1 MLKNRSI
8 LAISILITTLGI
20 TACQPKK
27 TEPEAV
33 EAKQTQ
39 TEQQSLKLV
48 GDIEKLNLSLPK
60 CDGKNCPEISIER
73 LNSNQ
78 AFIDHFIDQKII
90 QELAQI
96 LEIAPQQAASEAAAI
111 DHAASENTAA
121 SAADTP
127 ASNPT
132 IAAIAQVETLAQK
145 LEKQTVPYVQSFLAL
160 DQELKALSSNHKIS
174 LMIKPKILNAD
185 QPLATVVL
193 NSSSYLGGAHGASA
207 QQYYNFD
214 LEKKKLVLLN
224 DILLEKQ
231 RPQLERKAYEAFK
244 QWVIAS
250 ELSTNVEEYE
260 QAWKFKLS
268 ENYYLGQQGLILQY
282 AEYEIGPYVVGL
294 PRLTIP
300 YAELQGILKA
310 AYLPETEAASE
321 ASAQPG
327 EASATTA
334 TTKAKS

>member
-1 MLKNRSI
+1 MLKNKSI

-33 EAKQTQ
+33 EPEQTQ

-48 GDIEKLNLSLPK
+48 GDTEKLNLSLPK

-78 AFIDHFIDQKII
+78 AYIDQFIDQKII

-96 LEIAPQQAASEAAAI
+96 LEIAPQQAVSEASAI
-111 DHAASENTAA
+111 ENVATAA
-121 SAADTP
+121 DAP

-132 IAAIAQVETLAQK
+132 AAAIAQVETLAQK
-145 LEKQTVPYVQSFLAL
+145 LEKQTLPYVQSFLAL

-224 DILLEKQ
+224 DILLDKQ

-250 ELSTNVEEYE
+250 ELSTNVQEYE

-300 YAELQGILKA
+300 YAELQGIVKA
-310 AYLPETEAASE
+310 AFLPVTEAASE
-321 ASAQPG
+321 ATAKST
-327 EASATTA
+327 EASAANA

>member
-96 LEIAPQQAASEAAAI
+96 LEIAPQQAASEVAAI
-111 DHAASENTAA
+111 DHAASAA
-121 SAADTP
+121 SATDAP

-132 IAAIAQVETLAQK
+132 EAVIAQVETLAQK
-145 LEKQTVPYVQSFLAL
+145 LEKQTLPYVQSFLAL

-174 LMIKPKILNAD
+174 LMIKPKILNAN

-310 AYLPETEAASE
+310 EYLPETEAASE
-321 ASAQPG
+321 AAQPA
-327 EASATTA
+327 EASATKA

>member
-111 DHAASENTAA
+111 DHAASAA
-121 SAADTP
+121 SATDAP

-132 IAAIAQVETLAQK
+132 EAAIAQVETLAQK
-145 LEKQTVPYVQSFLAL
+145 LEKQTMPYVQSFLAL

-224 DILLEKQ
+224 DILLDKQ

-300 YAELQGILKA
+300 YAELQGIVKA

-321 ASAQPG
+321 AAQPA
-327 EASATTA
+327 EASATKA
-334 TTKAKS
+334 TTKAMS

>member
-1 MLKNRSI
+1 MLKNKSI

-33 EAKQTQ
+33 EPEQTQ

-48 GDIEKLNLSLPK
+48 GDTEKLNLSLPK

-78 AFIDHFIDQKII
+78 AFIDQFIDQKII

-96 LEIAPQQAASEAAAI
+96 LEIAPQQAVSEAAAI
-111 DHAASENTAA
+111 ENAATAA
-121 SAADTP
+121 DAPT
-127 ASNPT
+127 SNPT
-132 IAAIAQVETLAQK
+132 AAAIAQVETLAQK
-145 LEKQTVPYVQSFLAL
+145 LEKQTLPYVQSFLAL

-193 NSSSYLGGAHGASA
+193 NSSSYLGGAHGSSA

-224 DILLEKQ
+224 DILLDKQ

-250 ELSTNVEEYE
+250 ELSTNVQEYE

-310 AYLPETEAASE
+310 AYLPVTEAASE
-321 ASAQPG
+321 ATAKST
-327 EASATTA
+327 EASAANA

>member
-1 MLKNRSI
+1 MLKNKSI

-33 EAKQTQ
+33 EPEQTQ

-48 GDIEKLNLSLPK
+48 GDTEKLNLSLPK
-60 CDGKNCPEISIER
+60 CEGKNCPEISIER

-78 AFIDHFIDQKII
+78 AFIDQFIDQKIT

-96 LEIAPQQAASEAAAI
+96 LEIAPQQAVSEAFAIENAA
-111 DHAASENTAA
+111 T
-121 SAADTP
+121 AADTP

-132 IAAIAQVETLAQK
+132 AAAIAQVETLAQK
-145 LEKQTVPYVQSFLAL
+145 LEKQTLPYVQSFLAL

-224 DILLEKQ
+224 DILLDKQ

-250 ELSTNVEEYE
+250 ELSTNVQEYE

-310 AYLPETEAASE
+310 AYLPVTEAASE
-321 ASAQPG
+321 ATAKST
-327 EASATTA
+327 EASAANT

>member
-1 MLKNRSI
+1 MLKNKSI

-33 EAKQTQ
+33 EPEQTQ

-48 GDIEKLNLSLPK
+48 GDTEKLNLSLPK

-78 AFIDHFIDQKII
+78 AFIDQFIDQKII

-96 LEIAPQQAASEAAAI
+96 LEIAPQQAVSEASAIENAA
-111 DHAASENTAA
+111 TAA
-121 SAADTP
+121 DAP

-132 IAAIAQVETLAQK
+132 AVAIAQVETLAQK
-145 LEKQTVPYVQSFLAL
+145 LEKQTLPYVQSFLAL

-224 DILLEKQ
+224 DILLDKQ

-250 ELSTNVEEYE
+250 ELSTNVQEYE

-282 AEYEIGPYVVGL
+282 AEYEIGPYVAGL

-310 AYLPETEAASE
+310 AYLPVTEAASE
-321 ASAQPG
+321 ATAKST
-327 EASATTA
+327 EASAANA

>member
-1 MLKNRSI
+1 MLKNKSI

-33 EAKQTQ
+33 EPEQTQ
-39 TEQQSLKLV
+39 KEQQSLKLV
-48 GDIEKLNLSLPK
+48 GDTEKLNLSLPK

-78 AFIDHFIDQKII
+78 AFIDQFIDQKII

-96 LEIAPQQAASEAAAI
+96 LEIAPQQAVSEAAAI
-111 DHAASENTAA
+111 ENAATAA
-121 SAADTP
+121 DAPT
-127 ASNPT
+127 SNPT
-132 IAAIAQVETLAQK
+132 AAAIAQVETLAQK
-145 LEKQTVPYVQSFLAL
+145 LEKQTLPYVQTFLAL

-224 DILLEKQ
+224 DILLDKQ

-250 ELSTNVEEYE
+250 ELSTNVQEYE

-310 AYLPETEAASE
+310 AYLPVTEAASE
-321 ASAQPG
+321 ATAKST
-327 EASATTA
+327 EASAANA

>member
-1 MLKNRSI
+1 MLKNKSI

-33 EAKQTQ
+33 EPEQTQ

-48 GDIEKLNLSLPK
+48 GDTEKLNLSLPK

-78 AFIDHFIDQKII
+78 AFIDQFIDQKII

-96 LEIAPQQAASEAAAI
+96 LEIAPQQAVSEAAAI
-111 DHAASENTAA
+111 ENAATAA
-121 SAADTP
+121 DAPT
-127 ASNPT
+127 SNPT
-132 IAAIAQVETLAQK
+132 AAAIAQVETLAQK
-145 LEKQTVPYVQSFLAL
+145 LEKQTLPYVQSFLAL

-224 DILLEKQ
+224 DILLDKQ

-250 ELSTNVEEYE
+250 ELSTNVQEYE

-282 AEYEIGPYVVGL
+282 AEYEIGPYVAGL

-300 YAELQGILKA
+300 YAELQGIVKA
-310 AYLPETEAASE
+310 AYLPVTEAASE
-321 ASAQPG
+321 ATAKST
-327 EASATTA
+327 EASAANA

>member
-1 MLKNRSI
+1 MLKNKSI

-39 TEQQSLKLV
+39 TEQQSIKLV
-48 GDIEKLNLSLPK
+48 GDTEKLNLSLPK

-78 AFIDHFIDQKII
+78 AFIDQFIDQKII

-96 LEIAPQQAASEAAAI
+96 LEIAPQQAVSEAAAI
-111 DHAASENTAA
+111 ENAATAA
-121 SAADTP
+121 DAPT
-127 ASNPT
+127 SNPT
-132 IAAIAQVETLAQK
+132 AAAIAQVETLAQK
-145 LEKQTVPYVQSFLAL
+145 LEKQTLPYVQSFLAL

-224 DILLEKQ
+224 DILLDKQ

-250 ELSTNVEEYE
+250 ELSTNVQEYE

-310 AYLPETEAASE
+310 AYLPVTEAASE
-321 ASAQPG
+321 ATAKST
-327 EASATTA
+327 EASAANA

>member
-1 MLKNRSI
+1 MLKNKSI

-33 EAKQTQ
+33 EPEQTQ

-48 GDIEKLNLSLPK
+48 GDTEKLNLSLPK
-60 CDGKNCPEISIER
+60 CEGKNCPEISIER

-78 AFIDHFIDQKII
+78 AFIDQFIDQKII

-96 LEIAPQQAASEAAAI
+96 LEIAPQQAVSEAAAI
-111 DHAASENTAA
+111 ENAATAA
-121 SAADTP
+121 DAPT
-127 ASNPT
+127 SNPT
-132 IAAIAQVETLAQK
+132 AAAIAQVETLAQK

-214 LEKKKLVLLN
+214 LEQKKLVLLN

-250 ELSTNVEEYE
+250 ELSTNVQEYE

-310 AYLPETEAASE
+310 AYLPVTEAASE
-321 ASAQPG
+321 ATAKSA
-327 EASATTA
+327 EASAVN

>member
-1 MLKNRSI
+1 MLKNKSI

-33 EAKQTQ
+33 EPEQTQ

-48 GDIEKLNLSLPK
+48 GDTEKLNLSLPK

-78 AFIDHFIDQKII
+78 AFIDQFIDQKII

-96 LEIAPQQAASEAAAI
+96 LEIAPQQAVSEAAAI
-111 DHAASENTAA
+111 ENAATAA
-121 SAADTP
+121 DAPT
-127 ASNPT
+127 SNPT
-132 IAAIAQVETLAQK
+132 AAAIAQVETLAQK
-145 LEKQTVPYVQSFLAL
+145 LEKQTLPYVQSFLAL

-214 LEKKKLVLLN
+214 LEQKKLVLLN

-250 ELSTNVEEYE
+250 ELSTNVQEYE

-310 AYLPETEAASE
+310 AYLPVTEAASE
-321 ASAQPG
+321 ATAKSA
-327 EASATTA
+327 EASAVN

>member
-1 MLKNRSI
+1 MLKNKSI

-27 TEPEAV
+27 TEPETV
-33 EAKQTQ
+33 EPEQTQ
-39 TEQQSLKLV
+39 AEQQSLKLV
-48 GDIEKLNLSLPK
+48 GDTEKLNLSLPK
-60 CDGKNCPEISIER
+60 CEGKNCPEISIER

-78 AFIDHFIDQKII
+78 AFIDQFIDQKII

-96 LEIAPQQAASEAAAI
+96 LEIAPQQAVSEAAAI
-111 DHAASENTAA
+111 ENAATAA
-121 SAADTP
+121 DAPT
-127 ASNPT
+127 SNPT
-132 IAAIAQVETLAQK
+132 AAAIAQVETLAQK
-145 LEKQTVPYVQSFLAL
+145 LEKQTLPYVQTFLAL

-193 NSSSYLGGAHGASA
+193 NSSSYLGGAHGSSA

-224 DILLEKQ
+224 DILLDKQ

-250 ELSTNVEEYE
+250 ELSTNVQEYE

-282 AEYEIGPYVVGL
+282 AEYEIGPYVAGL

-310 AYLPETEAASE
+310 AYLPVTEAASE
-321 ASAQPG
+321 ATAKSA
-327 EASATTA
+327 EASAVN

>member
-1 MLKNRSI
+1 MLKNKSI

-27 TEPEAV
+27 TEPETV
-33 EAKQTQ
+33 EPEQTQ
-39 TEQQSLKLV
+39 AEQQSLKLV
-48 GDIEKLNLSLPK
+48 GDTEKLNLSLPK
-60 CDGKNCPEISIER
+60 CEGKNCPEISIER

-96 LEIAPQQAASEAAAI
+96 LEIAPQQAASEVAAI
-111 DHAASENTAA
+111 DHAASAA

-132 IAAIAQVETLAQK
+132 AAAIAQVETLAQK
-145 LEKQTVPYVQSFLAL
+145 LEKQTVPYVQSFLVL

-310 AYLPETEAASE
+310 AYLPVTEAASE
-321 ASAQPG
+321 ATAKST
-327 EASATTA
+327 EASAANA

>member
-1 MLKNRSI
+1 MLKNKSI

-27 TEPEAV
+27 TESEAV
-33 EAKQTQ
+33 EPEQTQ

-48 GDIEKLNLSLPK
+48 GDTEKLNLSLPK

-78 AFIDHFIDQKII
+78 AFIDQFIDQKII

-96 LEIAPQQAASEAAAI
+96 LEIAPQQAVSEAAAI
-111 DHAASENTAA
+111 ENAATAA
-121 SAADTP
+121 DAPT
-127 ASNPT
+127 SNPT
-132 IAAIAQVETLAQK
+132 AAAIAQVETLAQK
-145 LEKQTVPYVQSFLAL
+145 LEKQTLPYVQSFLAL

-224 DILLEKQ
+224 DILLDKQ

-250 ELSTNVEEYE
+250 ELSTNVQEYE

-310 AYLPETEAASE
+310 AYLPVTEAASE
-321 ASAQPG
+321 ATAKST
-327 EASATTA
+327 EASAANA

>member
-1 MLKNRSI
+1 MLKNKSI

-33 EAKQTQ
+33 EPEQTQ

-48 GDIEKLNLSLPK
+48 GDTEKLNLSLPK

-78 AFIDHFIDQKII
+78 AFIDQFIDQKII

-96 LEIAPQQAASEAAAI
+96 LEIAPQQAVSEASAIENAA
-111 DHAASENTAA
+111 TAA
-121 SAADTP
+121 DAPT
-127 ASNPT
+127 SNPT
-132 IAAIAQVETLAQK
+132 AAAIAQVETLAQK
-145 LEKQTVPYVQSFLAL
+145 LEKQTLPYVQSFLAL

-224 DILLEKQ
+224 DILLDKQ

-250 ELSTNVEEYE
+250 ELSTNVQEYE

-282 AEYEIGPYVVGL
+282 AEYEIGPYVAGL

-300 YAELQGILKA
+300 YAELQGIVKA
-310 AYLPETEAASE
+310 AYLPVTEAASE
-321 ASAQPG
+321 ATAKST
-327 EASATTA
+327 EASAANA

>member
-1 MLKNRSI
+1 MLKNKSI

-33 EAKQTQ
+33 EPEQTQ

-48 GDIEKLNLSLPK
+48 GDTEKLNLSLPK
-60 CDGKNCPEISIER
+60 CEGKNCPEISIER

-78 AFIDHFIDQKII
+78 AFIDQFIDQKII

-96 LEIAPQQAASEAAAI
+96 LEIAPQQAVSEAFAIENAA
-111 DHAASENTAA
+111 T
-121 SAADTP
+121 AADTP

-132 IAAIAQVETLAQK
+132 AAAIAQVETLAQK
-145 LEKQTVPYVQSFLAL
+145 LEKQTLPYVQSFLAL

-224 DILLEKQ
+224 DILLDKQ

-250 ELSTNVEEYE
+250 ELSTNVQEYE

-310 AYLPETEAASE
+310 AYLPVTEAASE
-321 ASAQPG
+321 ATAKSA
-327 EASATTA
+327 EASAVN

>member
-1 MLKNRSI
+1 MLKNKSI

-33 EAKQTQ
+33 GPEQTQ

-48 GDIEKLNLSLPK
+48 GDTEKLNLSLPK
-60 CDGKNCPEISIER
+60 CEGKNCPEISIER

-78 AFIDHFIDQKII
+78 AFIDQFIDQKII

-96 LEIAPQQAASEAAAI
+96 LEIAPQQAVSEASAIENAA
-111 DHAASENTAA
+111 TAA
-121 SAADTP
+121 DAPT
-127 ASNPT
+127 SNPT
-132 IAAIAQVETLAQK
+132 AVAIAQVETLAQK
-145 LEKQTVPYVQSFLAL
+145 LEKQTLPYVQSFLAL

-224 DILLEKQ
+224 DILLDKQ

-250 ELSTNVEEYE
+250 ELSTNVQEYE

-310 AYLPETEAASE
+310 AYLPVTEAASE
-321 ASAQPG
+321 ATAKST
-327 EASATTA
+327 EASAANT

>member
-1 MLKNRSI
+1 
-8 LAISILITTLGI
+8 
-20 TACQPKK
+20 
-27 TEPEAV
+27 
-33 EAKQTQ
+33 
-39 TEQQSLKLV
+39 
-48 GDIEKLNLSLPK
+48 
-60 CDGKNCPEISIER
+60 
-73 LNSNQ
+73 
-78 AFIDHFIDQKII
+78 
-90 QELAQI
+90 
-96 LEIAPQQAASEAAAI
+96 
-111 DHAASENTAA
+111 
-121 SAADTP
+121 
-127 ASNPT
+127 
-132 IAAIAQVETLAQK
+132 
-145 LEKQTVPYVQSFLAL
+145 
-160 DQELKALSSNHKIS
+160 
-174 LMIKPKILNAD
+174 MIKPKILNAD

-224 DILLEKQ
+224 DILLDKQ

-250 ELSTNVEEYE
+250 ELSTNVQEYE

-310 AYLPETEAASE
+310 AYLPVTEAASE
-321 ASAQPG
+321 ATAKST
-327 EASATTA
+327 EASAANA

>member
-1 MLKNRSI
+1 MLKNKSI

-33 EAKQTQ
+33 EPEQTQ

-48 GDIEKLNLSLPK
+48 GDTEKLNLSLPK

-78 AFIDHFIDQKII
+78 AFIDQFIDQKII

-96 LEIAPQQAASEAAAI
+96 LEIAPQQAVSEAAAI
-111 DHAASENTAA
+111 ENAATAA
-121 SAADTP
+121 DAPT
-127 ASNPT
+127 SNPT
-132 IAAIAQVETLAQK
+132 AAAIAQVETLAQK
-145 LEKQTVPYVQSFLAL
+145 LEKQTLPYVQSFLAL

-193 NSSSYLGGAHGASA
+193 NSSSYLGGAHGSSA

-224 DILLEKQ
+224 DILLDKQ

-250 ELSTNVEEYE
+250 ELSTNVQEYE

-282 AEYEIGPYVVGL
+282 AEYEIGPYVAGL

-310 AYLPETEAASE
+310 AYLPVTEAASE
-321 ASAQPG
+321 ATAKST
-327 EASATTA
+327 EASAANA

>member
-1 MLKNRSI
+1 MLKNKSI

-33 EAKQTQ
+33 EPEQTQ

-48 GDIEKLNLSLPK
+48 GDTEKLNLSLPK

-78 AFIDHFIDQKII
+78 AFIDQFIDQKII

-96 LEIAPQQAASEAAAI
+96 LEIAPQQAVSEAAAI
-111 DHAASENTAA
+111 ENAATAA
-121 SAADTP
+121 DAPT
-127 ASNPT
+127 SNPT
-132 IAAIAQVETLAQK
+132 AAAIAQVETLAQK
-145 LEKQTVPYVQSFLAL
+145 LEKQTLPYVQSFLAL

-224 DILLEKQ
+224 DILLDKQ

-250 ELSTNVEEYE
+250 ELSTNVQEYE

-300 YAELQGILKA
+300 YAELQGIVKTT
-310 AYLPETEAASE
+310 YLPVTEAASE
-321 ASAQPG
+321 ATAKSA
-327 EASATTA
+327 EASAVN

>member
-1 MLKNRSI
+1 MLKNKSI

-33 EAKQTQ
+33 EPEQTQ

-48 GDIEKLNLSLPK
+48 GDTEKLNLSLPK

-78 AFIDHFIDQKII
+78 AFIDQFIDQKII

-96 LEIAPQQAASEAAAI
+96 LEIAPRQAVSEAAAI
-111 DHAASENTAA
+111 ENAATAA
-121 SAADTP
+121 DAPT
-127 ASNPT
+127 SNPT
-132 IAAIAQVETLAQK
+132 AAAIAQVETLAQK
-145 LEKQTVPYVQSFLAL
+145 LEKQTLPYVQSFLAL

-224 DILLEKQ
+224 DILLDKQ

-250 ELSTNVEEYE
+250 ELSTNVQEYE

-282 AEYEIGPYVVGL
+282 AEYEIGPYVAGL

-310 AYLPETEAASE
+310 AYLPVTEAASE
-321 ASAQPG
+321 ATAKST
-327 EASATTA
+327 EASAANA

>member
-1 MLKNRSI
+1 MLKNKSI

-39 TEQQSLKLV
+39 TEQQSIKLV
-48 GDIEKLNLSLPK
+48 GDTEKLNLSLPK

-78 AFIDHFIDQKII
+78 AFIDQFIDQKII

-96 LEIAPQQAASEAAAI
+96 LEIAPQQAVSEAAAI
-111 DHAASENTAA
+111 ENAATAA
-121 SAADTP
+121 DAPT
-127 ASNPT
+127 SNPT
-132 IAAIAQVETLAQK
+132 AAAIAQVETLAQK
-145 LEKQTVPYVQSFLAL
+145 LEKQTLPYVQSFLAL

-224 DILLEKQ
+224 DILLDKQ

-250 ELSTNVEEYE
+250 ELSTNVQEYE

-282 AEYEIGPYVVGL
+282 AEYEIGPYVAGL

-310 AYLPETEAASE
+310 AYLPVTEAASE
-321 ASAQPG
+321 ATAKSA
-327 EASATTA
+327 EASAVN

>member
-1 MLKNRSI
+1 MLKNKSI

-33 EAKQTQ
+33 EPEQTQ

-48 GDIEKLNLSLPK
+48 GDTEKLNLSLPK

-78 AFIDHFIDQKII
+78 AFIDQFIDQKII

-96 LEIAPQQAASEAAAI
+96 LEIAPQQAVSEAAAI
-111 DHAASENTAA
+111 ENAATAA
-121 SAADTP
+121 DAPT
-127 ASNPT
+127 SNPT
-132 IAAIAQVETLAQK
+132 AAAIAQVETLAQK
-145 LEKQTVPYVQSFLAL
+145 LEKQTLPYVQSFLAL

-193 NSSSYLGGAHGASA
+193 NSSSYLGGAHGSSA

-224 DILLEKQ
+224 DILLDKQ

-250 ELSTNVEEYE
+250 ELSTNVQEYE

-310 AYLPETEAASE
+310 AYLPVTEAASE
-321 ASAQPG
+321 ATTKST
-327 EASATTA
+327 EASAANA

>member
-1 MLKNRSI
+1 MLKNKSI

-33 EAKQTQ
+33 EPEQTQ

-48 GDIEKLNLSLPK
+48 GDTEKLNLSLPK

-78 AFIDHFIDQKII
+78 AFIDQFIDQKII

-96 LEIAPQQAASEAAAI
+96 LEIAPQQAVSEAAAI
-111 DHAASENTAA
+111 ENAATAA
-121 SAADTP
+121 DAPT
-127 ASNPT
+127 SNPT
-132 IAAIAQVETLAQK
+132 AAAIAQVETLAQK
-145 LEKQTVPYVQSFLAL
+145 LEKQTLPYVQTFLAL

-224 DILLEKQ
+224 DILLDKQ

-250 ELSTNVEEYE
+250 ELSTNVQEYE

-310 AYLPETEAASE
+310 AYLPVTAAASE
-321 ASAQPG
+321 ATSKST
-327 EASATTA
+327 EASAANT

>member
-1 MLKNRSI
+1 MLKNKSI

-33 EAKQTQ
+33 EPEPTQ
-39 TEQQSLKLV
+39 KEQQSLKLV
-48 GDIEKLNLSLPK
+48 GDTEKLNLSLPK

-78 AFIDHFIDQKII
+78 AFIDQFIDQKII
-90 QELAQI
+90 QALAQI
-96 LEIAPQQAASEAAAI
+96 LEIAPQQAVSEAAAI
-111 DHAASENTAA
+111 ENAATAA
-121 SAADTP
+121 DAPT
-127 ASNPT
+127 SNPT
-132 IAAIAQVETLAQK
+132 AAAIAQVETLAQK
-145 LEKQTVPYVQSFLAL
+145 LEKQTLPYVQSFLAL

-193 NSSSYLGGAHGASA
+193 NSSSYLGGAHGSSA

-224 DILLEKQ
+224 DILLDKQ

-250 ELSTNVEEYE
+250 ELSTNVQEYE

-310 AYLPETEAASE
+310 AYLPVTEAASE
-321 ASAQPG
+321 ATAKST
-327 EASATTA
+327 EASAANA

>member
-1 MLKNRSI
+1 MLKNKSI

-33 EAKQTQ
+33 EPEQTQ

-48 GDIEKLNLSLPK
+48 GDTEKLNLSLPK

-78 AFIDHFIDQKII
+78 AYIDQFIDQKII

-96 LEIAPQQAASEAAAI
+96 LEIAPQQAVSEAAAI
-111 DHAASENTAA
+111 ENAATAA
-121 SAADTP
+121 DAPT
-127 ASNPT
+127 SNPT
-132 IAAIAQVETLAQK
+132 AAAIAQVETLAQK
-145 LEKQTVPYVQSFLAL
+145 LEKQTLPYVQSFLAL

-224 DILLEKQ
+224 DILLDKQ

-250 ELSTNVEEYE
+250 ELSTNVQEYE

-310 AYLPETEAASE
+310 AYLPVTEAASE
-321 ASAQPG
+321 ATAKST
-327 EASATTA
+327 EASAANA

>member
-1 MLKNRSI
+1 MLKNKSI

-33 EAKQTQ
+33 EPEQTQ
-39 TEQQSLKLV
+39 KEPQSLKLV
-48 GDIEKLNLSLPK
+48 GDTEKLNLSLPK

-78 AFIDHFIDQKII
+78 AFIDQFIDQKII

-96 LEIAPQQAASEAAAI
+96 LEIAPQQAVSEAAAI
-111 DHAASENTAA
+111 ENAATAA
-121 SAADTP
+121 DAPT
-127 ASNPT
+127 SNPT
-132 IAAIAQVETLAQK
+132 AAAIAQVETLAQK
-145 LEKQTVPYVQSFLAL
+145 LEKQTLPYVQSFLAL

-224 DILLEKQ
+224 DILLDKQ

-250 ELSTNVEEYE
+250 ELSTNVQEYE

-282 AEYEIGPYVVGL
+282 AEYEIGPYVAGL

-310 AYLPETEAASE
+310 AYLPVTEAASE
-321 ASAQPG
+321 ATAKST
-327 EASATTA
+327 EASAANA

>member
-1 MLKNRSI
+1 MLKNKSI

-33 EAKQTQ
+33 EPEQTQ

-48 GDIEKLNLSLPK
+48 GDTEKLNLSLPK

-78 AFIDHFIDQKII
+78 AFIDQFIDQKII

-111 DHAASENTAA
+111 ENAATAA
-121 SAADTP
+121 DAPT
-127 ASNPT
+127 SNPT
-132 IAAIAQVETLAQK
+132 AAAIAQVETLAQK
-145 LEKQTVPYVQSFLAL
+145 LEKQTLPYVQSFLAL

-224 DILLEKQ
+224 DILLDKQ

-250 ELSTNVEEYE
+250 ELSTNVQEYE

-282 AEYEIGPYVVGL
+282 AEYEIGPYVAGL

-310 AYLPETEAASE
+310 AYLPVTEAASE
-321 ASAQPG
+321 ATAKST
-327 EASATTA
+327 EASAANA

>member
-1 MLKNRSI
+1 MLKNKSI

-33 EAKQTQ
+33 EPEQTQ

-48 GDIEKLNLSLPK
+48 GDTEKLNLSLPK

-78 AFIDHFIDQKII
+78 AFIDQFIDQKII

-96 LEIAPQQAASEAAAI
+96 LEIAPQQAVSEAAAI
-111 DHAASENTAA
+111 ENAATAA
-121 SAADTP
+121 DAPT
-127 ASNPT
+127 SNPT
-132 IAAIAQVETLAQK
+132 AAAIAQVETLAQK
-145 LEKQTVPYVQSFLAL
+145 LEKQTLPYVQSFLAL

-214 LEKKKLVLLN
+214 LEQKKLVLLN

-250 ELSTNVEEYE
+250 ELSTNVQEYE

-282 AEYEIGPYVVGL
+282 AEYEIGPYVAGL

-310 AYLPETEAASE
+310 AYLPVTEAASE
-321 ASAQPG
+321 ATAKST
-327 EASATTA
+327 EASAANA

>member
-1 MLKNRSI
+1 MLKNKSI

-33 EAKQTQ
+33 EPEQTQ
-39 TEQQSLKLV
+39 AEQQSLKLV
-48 GDIEKLNLSLPK
+48 GDTEKLNLSLPK

-78 AFIDHFIDQKII
+78 AFIDQFIDQKII

-96 LEIAPQQAASEAAAI
+96 LEIAPQQAVSEAAAI
-111 DHAASENTAA
+111 ENAATAA
-121 SAADTP
+121 DAPT
-127 ASNPT
+127 SNPT
-132 IAAIAQVETLAQK
+132 AAAIAQVETLAQK
-145 LEKQTVPYVQSFLAL
+145 LEKQTLPYVQSFLAL

-224 DILLEKQ
+224 DILLDKQ

-250 ELSTNVEEYE
+250 ELSTNVQEYE

-282 AEYEIGPYVVGL
+282 AEYEIGPYVAGL

-310 AYLPETEAASE
+310 AYLPVTEAASE
-321 ASAQPG
+321 ATAKST
-327 EASATTA
+327 EASAANA

>member
-1 MLKNRSI
+1 M
-8 LAISILITTLGI
+8 
-20 TACQPKK
+20 
-27 TEPEAV
+27 
-33 EAKQTQ
+33 
-39 TEQQSLKLV
+39 
-48 GDIEKLNLSLPK
+48 PK
-60 CDGKNCPEISIER
+60 CEGKNCPEISIER

-96 LEIAPQQAASEAAAI
+96 LEIAPQQAVSEAAAI
-111 DHAASENTAA
+111 ENAATAA
-121 SAADTP
+121 DAPT
-127 ASNPT
+127 SNPT
-132 IAAIAQVETLAQK
+132 AAAIAQVETLAQK
-145 LEKQTVPYVQSFLAL
+145 LEKQTLPYVQSFLVL

-193 NSSSYLGGAHGASA
+193 NSSSYLGGAHGSSA

-224 DILLEKQ
+224 DILLDKQ

-250 ELSTNVEEYE
+250 ELSTNVQEYE

-310 AYLPETEAASE
+310 AYLPVTEAASE
-321 ASAQPG
+321 ATAKST
-327 EASATTA
+327 EASAANA

>member
-1 MLKNRSI
+1 MLKNKSI

-33 EAKQTQ
+33 EPEQTQ

-48 GDIEKLNLSLPK
+48 GDTEKLNLSLPK

-78 AFIDHFIDQKII
+78 AFIDQFIDQKII

-96 LEIAPQQAASEAAAI
+96 LEIAPQQAVSEAAAI
-111 DHAASENTAA
+111 ENAATAA
-121 SAADTP
+121 DAPT
-127 ASNPT
+127 SNPT
-132 IAAIAQVETLAQK
+132 AAAIAQVETLAQK
-145 LEKQTVPYVQSFLAL
+145 LEKQTLPYVQSFLAL

-224 DILLEKQ
+224 DILLDKQ

-250 ELSTNVEEYE
+250 ELSTNVQEYE

-310 AYLPETEAASE
+310 AYLPVTEAASE
-321 ASAQPG
+321 ATAKST
-327 EASATTA
+327 EASAANA